1 MADKGEPASTPSRG
15 FYRKGPLRLRGD
27 QVPES
32 TADQRLLDRGSGAAW
47 AHEDPWRVM
56 RIQAEFV
63 EGFGTL
69 AEVGPAVC
77 LFGSARLHADTQV
90 YADAREIARRLAEA
104 GNAIITGGG
113 PGIMEAGNLGA
124 VDGGGV
130 SIGLGIELP
139 FETGLNDHVELGVN
153 FRYFFVRKT
162 MFLKYSRAFVVMPGG
177 YGTLDELF
185 EALTMVQTGKVTSF
199 PIVLFGRSYW
209 QGLIDWLSE
218 APLATG
224 AIGRPDLSMF
234 TLTDDIDEVVAA
246 IAPGPPETGPDS
258 GRAGSRS

>member
-1 MADKGEPASTPSRG
+1 
-15 FYRKGPLRLRGD
+15 
-27 QVPES
+27 
-32 TADQRLLDRGSGAAW
+32 
-47 AHEDPWRVM
+47 
-56 RIQAEFV
+56 
-63 EGFGTL
+63 
-69 AEVGPAVC
+69 
-77 LFGSARLHADTQV
+77 
-90 YADAREIARRLAEA
+90 ADAREIARRLAEA

-130 SIGLGIELP
+130 SNGMAIQRP
-139 FETGLNDHVELGVN
+139 FETGRNDHVELRAN
-153 FRYFFVRKT
+153 FRYFVARKT
-162 MFLKYSRAFVVMPGG
+162 MVRKYSRDFAVMPGG

-185 EALTMVQTGKVTSF
+185 EALTMVQTSKVTSF

-224 AIGRPDLSMF
+224 TIGRPDLSMF

-246 IAPGPPETGPDS
+246 
-258 GRAGSRS
+258 

>member
-27 QVPES
+27 QVPEA

-90 YADAREIARRLAEA
+90 YADARDRKSTRLNSRHVATA
-104 GNAIITGGG
+104 DA
-113 PGIMEAGNLGA
+113 ALG
-124 VDGGGV
+124 
-130 SIGLGIELP
+130 
-139 FETGLNDHVELGVN
+139 
-153 FRYFFVRKT
+153 
-162 MFLKYSRAFVVMPGG
+162 LKKKK
-177 YGTLDELF
+177 
-185 EALTMVQTGKVTSF
+185 KV
-199 PIVLFGRSYW
+199 
-209 QGLIDWLSE
+209 
-218 APLATG
+218 
-224 AIGRPDLSMF
+224 
-234 TLTDDIDEVVAA
+234 
-246 IAPGPPETGPDS
+246 
-258 GRAGSRS
+258 

>member
-1 MADKGEPASTPSRG
+1 
-15 FYRKGPLRLRGD
+15 
-27 QVPES
+27 
-32 TADQRLLDRGSGAAW
+32 
-47 AHEDPWRVM
+47 EDPWRVM

-124 VDGGGV
+124 VDGGRV

-199 PIVLFGRSYW
+199 PIVLFGRRYW

-224 AIGRPDLSMF
+224 TIGQSDLSMF

-246 IAPGPPETGPDS
+246 IAPGPPETGPDT
-258 GRAGSRS
+258 GRAGSRSWSSAAARRPVPQSASSGRPGPWHRRSWP